1 MDDIVK
7 ILKDAPTV
15 FIATIRPMTSTSRPP
30 IDPDAP
36 PVDYAQI
43 DYDKT
48 AEQVK
53 ESEKVPFRNPF
64 ACPPS
69 LPLLESL
76 GVGDQASAFSTDDD
90 SDGDAHSGGHS
101 PRPSP
106 HPVRARGDDDE
117 TSEDK
122 VNYAELKW
130 QSGGRAKRGD

>member
-7 ILKDAPTV
+7 ILKDAPNV

-69 LPLLESL
+69 LPRKL
-76 GVGDQASAFSTDDD
+76 GRRRS
-90 SDGDAHSGGHS
+90 SGRVQHRG
-101 PRPSP
+101 RFGWGRAWRGTPSP
-106 HPVRARGDDDE
+106 HPVRARGDDE

-130 QSGGRAKRGD
+130 RSEGRAKRGD